1 MKISIF
7 STFYPFRGGIAQFSA
22 LLFRSLEKKHTVSAF
37 TFKRQYP
44 NFLFPGETQYVTE
57 NDQADRI
64 PSEQILDSI
73 NPLTCISSAKK
84 INTYQPDIYI
94 SNYWMTFFGPS
105 LGVLSLFLNK
115 NTKQIAII
123 HNMIPHEKRFFDKP
137 FNRFYLKRIDGFVVM
152 SDIVLKDLLSLKPK
166 AKFIQLN
173 HPTYNHFG
181 DSVDQQ
187 TAIQNLKI
195 ADKKYTLLFFGFIR
209 DYKGLDILIDA
220 MSMLD
225 DRYQLIVAGEVYGS
239 FDTYQEQINASSA
252 RERIHLFNKYISD
265 EEVPVYFSAA
275 DVCILPYKSATQSG
289 ITAIANHFNL
299 PVIATDVGG
308 LKESIEDQQNGLIVK
323 EGSVEA
329 LKNSIE
335 HYFSNNL
342 KEKFSKNLKERNLA
356 ENGNSW
362 DNFTE
367 KLMNFAESI

>member
-1 MKISIF
+1 
-7 STFYPFRGGIAQFSA
+7 
-22 LLFRSLEKKHTVSAF
+22 
-37 TFKRQYP
+37 
-44 NFLFPGETQYVTE
+44 
-57 NDQADRI
+57 
-64 PSEQILDSI
+64 
-73 NPLTCISSAKK
+73 
-84 INTYQPDIYI
+84 
-94 SNYWMTFFGPS
+94 
-105 LGVLSLFLNK
+105 
-115 NTKQIAII
+115 
-123 HNMIPHEKRFFDKP
+123 MIPHEKRFFDKP

-323 EGSVEA
+323 EVSVEA

-342 KEKFSKNLKERNLA
+342 KEKFTKNLKERNLT

-367 KLMNFAESI
+367 KLLNFAATL